1 MKPGFLEALQVQ
13 NDLKAKIRGAYKESS
28 EQVSFRV
35 SGLKHQVAG
44 DWENVFKQCGLCK
57 SVATRHRHFLQPELL
72 NLWLSLCKVSLSLY
86 FLM

>member
-13 NDLKAKIRGAYKESS
+13 NDLKANIWGAYKESN

-35 SGLKHQVAG
+35 SGLRHQVAG
-44 DWENVFKQCGLCK
+44 DWENVFKQCGLSK
-57 SVATRHRHFLQPELL
+57 LVATRHRHFLQSELL